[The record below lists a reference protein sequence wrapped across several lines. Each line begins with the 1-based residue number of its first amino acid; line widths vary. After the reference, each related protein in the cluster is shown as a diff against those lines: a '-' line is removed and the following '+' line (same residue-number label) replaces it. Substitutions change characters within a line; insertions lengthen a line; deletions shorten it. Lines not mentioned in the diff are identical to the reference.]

1 LPNLTH
7 NLDFTYRHSLTFR
20 ECISTRVRYYHGV
33 EFIDTSIVEQIEMKM
48 IRPSEFAVRDQFL
61 RDCSQDETLLNSIK
75 EHGLLQPILV
85 RPLNH
90 GFEIVAGHRRFQTCR
105 SLRWRFVPCKIREM
119 TDKQAFEIQLT
130 ENIQRKSMDPIEEA
144 EAFRRYVVEFGWGG
158 VSELA
163 KKIGK
168 SEEYVS
174 HRIQLLRLSADIKD
188 QIINSK
194 INVSQALELTSIPSD
209 KQSEIVSYVMNS
221 NPTVKQ
227 IREVKSIIKNGI
239 TSDVNCRNLSK
250 KVRVLRTT
258 KKTSLALKLT
268 LARID
273 NLIEEVHKTIEAE
286 QRAEILNFLM
296 GLRLRVHGMIDECI
310 RFKHATVKSKNE

>member
-1 LPNLTH
+1 M
-7 NLDFTYRHSLTFR
+7 
-20 ECISTRVRYYHGV
+20 

-61 RDCSQDETLLNSIK
+61 KDGSQDETLMNSIK

-85 RPLNH
+85 RPLSH
-90 GFEIVAGHRRFQTCR
+90 GFEIVAGHRRFKTCR

-130 ENIQRKSMDPIEEA
+130 ENIQRKSMDPVEEA
-144 EAFRRYVVEFGWGG
+144 EAFRRYVVDFGWGG

-174 HRIQLLRLSADIKD
+174 HRIQLLRLPEDIKER
-188 QIINSK
+188 IINSK

-209 KQSEIVSYVMNS
+209 RQSEIVSYVMNS
-221 NPTVKQ
+221 NPTIKQ
-227 IREVKSIIKNGI
+227 IREVKAIIKNDI
-239 TSDVNCRNLSK
+239 SNQC
-250 KVRVLRTT
+250 
-258 KKTSLALKLT
+258 
-268 LARID
+268 
-273 NLIEEVHKTIEAE
+273 
-286 QRAEILNFLM
+286 
-296 GLRLRVHGMIDECI
+296 
-310 RFKHATVKSKNE
+310 

>member
-1 LPNLTH
+1 
-7 NLDFTYRHSLTFR
+7 
-20 ECISTRVRYYHGV
+20 V

-61 RDCSQDETLLNSIK
+61 TDGSQDETLLNSIK

-130 ENIQRKSMDPIEEA
+130 ENIQRKSMDPFEEA

-194 INVSQALELTSIPSD
+194 INVSQALELTNIPSD
-209 KQSEIVSYVMNS
+209 KQSEIVSYVMKS

-227 IREVKSIIKNGI
+227 IREVKSIIKNGL

-258 KKTSLALKLT
+258 KKTSLTLKLT

-310 RFKHATVKSKNE
+310 RFKHTIVKSKNE

>member
-1 LPNLTH
+1 
-7 NLDFTYRHSLTFR
+7 
-20 ECISTRVRYYHGV
+20 V

-61 RDCSQDETLLNSIK
+61 NDGSQDETLMNSIK

-85 RPLNH
+85 RPLSH

-144 EAFRRYVVEFGWGG
+144 EAFRRYVVDFGWGG

-174 HRIQLLRLSADIKD
+174 HRIQLLRLPADIKE

-194 INVSQALELTSIPSD
+194 INVSQALEITSIPSD
-209 KQSEIVSYVMNS
+209 RQLEIVSYVMNS

-227 IREVKSIIKNGI
+227 IREVKSIIKDDISSN
-239 TSDVNCRNLSK
+239 VNCRNLSK
-250 KVRVLRTT
+250 KVSVLRTT
-258 KKTSLALKLT
+258 KKTSLTLRLT

-273 NLIEEVHKTIEAE
+273 NLIDEVHKTIEAE

-310 RFKHATVKSKNE
+310 RFKHNSVKSKVE

>member
-1 LPNLTH
+1 
-7 NLDFTYRHSLTFR
+7 
-20 ECISTRVRYYHGV
+20 V

-61 RDCSQDETLLNSIK
+61 RDGSQDETLLNSIK

-130 ENIQRKSMDPIEEA
+130 ENIQRKSMDPFEEA

-194 INVSQALELTSIPSD
+194 INVSQALELTNIPSD
-209 KQSEIVSYVMNS
+209 KQSEIVSYVMKS

-227 IREVKSIIKNGI
+227 IREVKSIIKNGL

-250 KVRVLRTT
+250 KVKVLRTT
-258 KKTSLALKLT
+258 KKTSLTLKLT

-310 RFKHATVKSKNE
+310 RFKHTIVKSKNE

>member
-1 LPNLTH
+1 
-7 NLDFTYRHSLTFR
+7 
-20 ECISTRVRYYHGV
+20 V

-48 IRPSEFAVRDQFL
+48 IRPSEFAVRDQFVKD
-61 RDCSQDETLLNSIK
+61 RTADETLTNSIR

-85 RPLNH
+85 RPLSH

-105 SLRWRFVPCKIREM
+105 SLRWRFIPCKIREM

-144 EAFRRYVVEFGWGG
+144 EAFRRYVVDFGWGG

-174 HRIQLLRLSADIKD
+174 HRIQLLKLSPEIKE
-188 QIINSK
+188 QIIRSNL
-194 INVSQALELTSIPSD
+194 NVSQALELTTIPSD
-209 KQSEIVSYVMNS
+209 RQDEIVSYVINN

-227 IREVKSIIKNGI
+227 IREVKSLIKDDASNQL
-239 TSDVNCRNLSK
+239 SYSRDLSK
-250 KVRVLRTT
+250 KVSAIRTT
-258 KKTSLALKLT
+258 KKTSLTLKLT

-273 NLIEEVHKTIEAE
+273 CLIEEVHKTIEAE
-286 QRAEILNFLM
+286 ERAEIISFLM
-296 GLRLRVHGMIDECI
+296 GLRLQVHGMIDDCI
-310 RFKHATVKSKNE
+310 RFKNTVLKSKVE

>member
-1 LPNLTH
+1 
-7 NLDFTYRHSLTFR
+7 
-20 ECISTRVRYYHGV
+20 V

-61 RDCSQDETLLNSIK
+61 NDGSQDETLMNSIK

-85 RPLNH
+85 RPLSH

-144 EAFRRYVVEFGWGG
+144 EAFRRYVVDFGWGG

-174 HRIQLLRLSADIKD
+174 HRIQLLRLPADIKE

-194 INVSQALELTSIPSD
+194 INVSQALEITSIPSD
-209 KQSEIVSYVMNS
+209 RQSEIVSYVMNS

-227 IREVKSIIKNGI
+227 IREVKSIIKNDI
-239 TSDVNCRNLSK
+239 SSNVHCRNLSK
-250 KVRVLRTT
+250 KVSVLRTT
-258 KKTSLALKLT
+258 KKTSLTLRLT

-273 NLIEEVHKTIEAE
+273 NLIDEVHKTIEAE

-310 RFKHATVKSKNE
+310 RFKHNSVKSKIE

>member
-1 LPNLTH
+1 M
-7 NLDFTYRHSLTFR
+7 
-20 ECISTRVRYYHGV
+20 

-61 RDCSQDETLLNSIK
+61 NDGSQDETLMNSIK

-85 RPLNH
+85 RPLSH

-144 EAFRRYVVEFGWGG
+144 EAFRRYVVDFGWGG

-174 HRIQLLRLSADIKD
+174 HRIQLLRLPADIKE

-194 INVSQALELTSIPSD
+194 INVSQALEITSIPSD
-209 KQSEIVSYVMNS
+209 RQLEIVSYVMNS

-227 IREVKSIIKNGI
+227 IREVKSIIKDDISSN
-239 TSDVNCRNLSK
+239 VNCRNLSK
-250 KVRVLRTT
+250 KVSVLRTT
-258 KKTSLALKLT
+258 KKTSLTLRLT

-310 RFKHATVKSKNE
+310 KFKLNSMKSKIE

>member
-1 LPNLTH
+1 M
-7 NLDFTYRHSLTFR
+7 
-20 ECISTRVRYYHGV
+20 

-61 RDCSQDETLLNSIK
+61 KDGSQDETLLNSIK

-130 ENIQRKSMDPIEEA
+130 ENIQRKSMDPVEEA
-144 EAFRRYVVEFGWGG
+144 EAFRRYVVDFGWGG

-174 HRIQLLRLSADIKD
+174 HRIQLLRLSVDIKE

-209 KQSEIVSYVMNS
+209 KQSEIVSYVMSS

-239 TSDVNCRNLSK
+239 ASDVHCRNLSK
-250 KVRVLRTT
+250 KVRVLKTT

-296 GLRLRVHGMIDECI
+296 GLRLRIHGMIDECI
-310 RFKHATVKSKNE
+310 RFRHATVKSKNE

>member
-1 LPNLTH
+1 
-7 NLDFTYRHSLTFR
+7 
-20 ECISTRVRYYHGV
+20 V

-61 RDCSQDETLLNSIK
+61 KDGSQDETLMNSIK

-85 RPLNH
+85 RPLRN

-144 EAFRRYVVEFGWGG
+144 EAFRRYVVDFGWGG

-174 HRIQLLRLSADIKD
+174 HRIQLLRLPADIKE

-194 INVSQALELTSIPSD
+194 INVSQALEITSIPSD
-209 KQSEIVSYVMNS
+209 RQSEIVSYVMNS

-227 IREVKSIIKNGI
+227 IREVKSIIKNDI
-239 TSDVNCRNLSK
+239 SSNEHCRNLSK
-250 KVRVLRTT
+250 KVSVLRTT
-258 KKTSLALKLT
+258 KKTSLTLRLT

-273 NLIEEVHKTIEAE
+273 NLIDEVHKTIEAE

-310 RFKHATVKSKNE
+310 RFKHNSVKSKIE

>member
-1 LPNLTH
+1 M
-7 NLDFTYRHSLTFR
+7 
-20 ECISTRVRYYHGV
+20 

-61 RDCSQDETLLNSIK
+61 KDGSQDETLLNSIK

-130 ENIQRKSMDPIEEA
+130 ENIQRKSMDPVEEA
-144 EAFRRYVVEFGWGG
+144 EAFRRYVVDFGWGG

-174 HRIQLLRLSADIKD
+174 HRIQLLRLSVDIKE

-209 KQSEIVSYVMNS
+209 KQSEIVSYVMSS

-239 TSDVNCRNLSK
+239 ANDIHCRNLSK
-250 KVRVLRTT
+250 KVRVLKTT

-296 GLRLRVHGMIDECI
+296 GLRLRIHGMIDECI
-310 RFKHATVKSKNE
+310 RFRHTTVKSKNE

>member
-1 LPNLTH
+1 M
-7 NLDFTYRHSLTFR
+7 
-20 ECISTRVRYYHGV
+20 

-48 IRPSEFAVRDQFL
+48 IRPSEFAVRDQFMK
-61 RDCSQDETLLNSIK
+61 DGIEDETLTNSIR

-85 RPLNH
+85 RPLSH

-105 SLRWRFVPCKIREM
+105 SLRWRFIPCKIREM

-144 EAFRRYVVEFGWGG
+144 EAFRRYVVDFGWGG

-174 HRIQLLRLSADIKD
+174 HRIQLLKLSPEIKE
-188 QIINSK
+188 QIIRSK
-194 INVSQALELTSIPSD
+194 LNVSQALELTTIPSD
-209 KQSEIVSYVMNS
+209 REDEIVGYVMNN

-227 IREVKSIIKNGI
+227 IREVKSLVKDDVSNQLPNG
-239 TSDVNCRNLSK
+239 RNLSK
-250 KVRVLRTT
+250 KVSVLRTT
-258 KKTSLALKLT
+258 KKTSLTLKLT

-286 QRAEILNFLM
+286 ERAEIINFLM
-296 GLRLRVHGMIDECI
+296 GLRLQVHGMIDDCI
-310 RFKHATVKSKNE
+310 RFKNTILKSKVG

>member
-1 LPNLTH
+1 
-7 NLDFTYRHSLTFR
+7 
-20 ECISTRVRYYHGV
+20 V

-61 RDCSQDETLLNSIK
+61 KDSSQDETLMNSIK

-90 GFEIVAGHRRFQTCR
+90 CFEIVAGHRRFQTCR
-105 SLRWRFVPCKIREM
+105 SLRWRFVPCKILEM

-144 EAFRRYVVEFGWGG
+144 EAFRRYVVDFGWGG

-163 KKIGK
+163 NKIGK

-174 HRIQLLRLSADIKD
+174 HRIQLLRLSPDIIE

-209 KQSEIVSYVMNS
+209 RQSEIVSYVMNG

-227 IREVKSIIKNGI
+227 IREVKSIIKNDI
-239 TSDVNCRNLSK
+239 SSNVHCRNLSK
-250 KVRVLRTT
+250 KVSVLKTT
-258 KKTSLALKLT
+258 KKTSLTLRLT

-310 RFKHATVKSKNE
+310 RFKHNSMKSKIE

>member
-1 LPNLTH
+1 M
-7 NLDFTYRHSLTFR
+7 
-20 ECISTRVRYYHGV
+20 

-61 RDCSQDETLLNSIK
+61 NDGSQDETLMNSIK

-85 RPLNH
+85 RPLGH

-144 EAFRRYVVEFGWGG
+144 EAFRRYVVDFGWGG

-174 HRIQLLRLSADIKD
+174 HRIQLLRLPADIKE

-194 INVSQALELTSIPSD
+194 INVSQALEITSIPSD
-209 KQSEIVSYVMNS
+209 RQLEIVSYVMNS

-227 IREVKSIIKNGI
+227 IREVKSIIKNDI
-239 TSDVNCRNLSK
+239 SSKVHCRNLSK
-250 KVRVLRTT
+250 KVSVLRTT
-258 KKTSLALKLT
+258 KKTSLTLRLT

-273 NLIEEVHKTIEAE
+273 NLIDEVHKTIEAE

-310 RFKHATVKSKNE
+310 RFKHNSVKSKIE

>member
-1 LPNLTH
+1 
-7 NLDFTYRHSLTFR
+7 
-20 ECISTRVRYYHGV
+20 V
-33 EFIDTSIVEQIEMKM
+33 ELIDTSIVEQLEMKM

-61 RDCSQDETLLNSIK
+61 KDGSQDETLMNSIK

-85 RPLNH
+85 RPLSH

-144 EAFRRYVVEFGWGG
+144 EAFRRYVVDFGWGG

-174 HRIQLLRLSADIKD
+174 HRIQLLRLSPDIIE

-194 INVSQALELTSIPSD
+194 IKVSQALELASIPSD
-209 KQSEIVSYVMNS
+209 RQSEIVSYVMTS

-227 IREVKSIIKNGI
+227 IREVKSIIKNDI
-239 TSDVNCRNLSK
+239 SKDVHCRNLSK
-250 KVRVLRTT
+250 KVSVLKTT
-258 KKTSLALKLT
+258 KKTSLTLRLT

-296 GLRLRVHGMIDECI
+296 GFRLRIHGMIDECI
-310 RFKHATVKSKNE
+310 RFKHNSMKSKIE

>member
-1 LPNLTH
+1 
-7 NLDFTYRHSLTFR
+7 
-20 ECISTRVRYYHGV
+20 V

-48 IRPSEFAVRDQFL
+48 IRPSGFAVRDQFMK
-61 RDCSQDETLLNSIK
+61 DSSQDETLMNSIK

-90 GFEIVAGHRRFQTCR
+90 GFEVVAGHRRFQTCR
-105 SLRWRFVPCKIREM
+105 SLRWRFVPCKILEM

-144 EAFRRYVVEFGWGG
+144 EAFRRYVVDFGWGG
-158 VSELA
+158 ISELA

-174 HRIQLLRLSADIKD
+174 HRIQLLRLPPDIIE

-209 KQSEIVSYVMNS
+209 RQSEIVSYVMNG

-227 IREVKSIIKNGI
+227 IREVKSIIKNDI
-239 TSDVNCRNLSK
+239 SNDVHCISLSK
-250 KVRVLRTT
+250 KVSVLKIT
-258 KKTSLALKLT
+258 KKTSLTLRLT

-310 RFKHATVKSKNE
+310 RFRHTTVKSKVE